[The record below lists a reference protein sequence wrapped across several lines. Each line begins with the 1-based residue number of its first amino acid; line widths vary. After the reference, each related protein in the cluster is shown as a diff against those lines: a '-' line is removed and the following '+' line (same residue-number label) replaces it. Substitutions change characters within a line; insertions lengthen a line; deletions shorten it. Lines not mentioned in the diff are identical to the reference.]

1 MPPLEE
7 ETPIVDEDNDGLAPL
22 NEGAAILFQKIIE
35 SMKRHV
41 SGRAVDLPQV
51 SKSCRVSV

>member
-22 NEGAAILFQKIIE
+22 EQKGCHIP
-35 SMKRHV
+35 R
-41 SGRAVDLPQV
+41 G
-51 SKSCRVSV
+51 